1 MNVHTKISTGTH
13 DVWTDATKRHAAEL
27 WNGGATA
34 KQIAEKL
41 GVSRSVIVGLA
52 HRNKDTF
59 KPKMDGQPRTK
70 PRNIHKARME
80 AVKREAGEFK
90 AGTSPLLKIHVSD
103 AERLA
108 AGMGKELHE
117 LGKNECKFGLNH
129 GGPFLFCADAT
140 DGGTYCPHHAM
151 RAYRPKETR

>member
-90 AGTSPLLKIHVSD
+90 ARDIAA
-103 AERLA
+103 AEDPRQRRRA
-108 AGMGKELHE
+108 ACRG
-117 LGKNECKFGLNH
+117 H
-129 GGPFLFCADAT
+129 GQGAS
-140 DGGTYCPHHAM
+140 
-151 RAYRPKETR
+151 